1 MDAKLQYDMTD
12 ATTSVLASQVLTMV
26 ILEDDGSL
34 PAFVDDIFDAIFGT
48 DDQLPPEIKQR
59 MGIPA
64 GMPALL
70 VPAPVFGNNKKTLM
84 RSMIECTKDSPKTM
98 FTIESVTEIMYEDP
112 AQRAAKRKEMLE
124 VIASKLFELCMSRH
138 LDKKWAQIKAR
149 AGETNH
155 YGLMIMG

>member
-1 MDAKLQYDMTD
+1 MDAKLKYDMTD

-34 PAFVDDIFDAIFGT
+34 PDFVDAIFGT
-48 DDQLPPEIKQR
+48 DDQLSPEITQR

-84 RSMIECTKDSPKTM
+84 RTMIECTKDSPKTM
-98 FTIESVTEIMYEDP
+98 FTIESVTEIMYDDP
-112 AQRAAKRKEMLE
+112 AQRAEKRKEMLE